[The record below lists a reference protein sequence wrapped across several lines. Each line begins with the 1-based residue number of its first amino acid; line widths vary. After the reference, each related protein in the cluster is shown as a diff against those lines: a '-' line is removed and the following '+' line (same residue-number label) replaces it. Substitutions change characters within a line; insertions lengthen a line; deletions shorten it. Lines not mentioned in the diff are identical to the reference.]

1 MLYARFFYFPVSRK
15 LPEKPWRY
23 LKKIANFAMLVLE
36 CVYMCDLHEGE
47 L

>member
-1 MLYARFFYFPVSRK
+1 MPDFFIFRYPGNSLK
-15 LPEKPWRY
+15 KPWRD
-23 LKKIANFAMLVLE
+23 LKKIANFAMLILG

>member
-1 MLYARFFYFPVSRK
+1 MPDFFIFRY
-15 LPEKPWRY
+15 PENFLKKPWRY
-23 LKKIANFAMLVLE
+23 LKKIANFAMLVPE